1 MQNKPQRNP
10 SAALWKP
17 SESRIKNS
25 NLRKFTNYLSRKKE
39 LTFESYNDLYNWSI
53 DFNEKFWAEFWSF
66 ADIISSEKYKRVAN
80 KAVPNYIR
88 IPRPEWFPGAKLNF
102 AENLL
107 RYRDEHNALI
117 IHTENKPIRYVTYR
131 DLYVKV
137 AKLQKYLISIG
148 IKKNDKIAGLV
159 TNSEEAIVCMLATTS
174 LGAIWTSTSPDFGY
188 QGIYDRFGQVEPKV
202 VFAVNAYSYS
212 GKIFDCFDKI
222 NDAVK
227 NISSVE
233 KLVFIENIDKAS
245 FNSKLT
251 EIEFS
256 RLDYDLINQSKTPNK
271 PNEESET
278 ENENENSISKKLEY
292 IRFSDIFINN
302 NFEYTDEIHFEQ
314 LPFDHPLYIMY
325 SSGTTGAPKC
335 IVHGAGGTLIQH
347 AKELM
352 LHTDLTRND
361 VIFYFTTCGWMMWN
375 WLVSSLFVGSTIY
388 LYDGNP
394 AYPDIKVLWE
404 SIDKFGITVFGT
416 SPKYLSAVQKSDYIP
431 KDNLKLTTLKT
442 ILSTGSPLTSENFL
456 WVYDN
461 VKEDVQLSSIAG
473 GTDIISC
480 FMLGNPILPVYNEE
494 IQCRGLGMKVQSF
507 DEDGTI
513 SENDKGELVCT
524 LPFPSMPIY
533 FLNDKD
539 YKKYF
544 NSYFDT
550 FRGIWRHGDFIKI
563 TRNGGVI
570 VYGRSDATLNPGGIR
585 IGTAEIYR
593 IVEGIPK
600 VTDSLVVGK
609 QENGDVKVILFVVI
623 KQPYTLDDELIT
635 KIKNKIRAE
644 ATSRHVPAK
653 VVQVTEIPVTMSGK
667 KVEIA
672 VTRIIHNEPITNL
685 SAIAN
690 PESLNQFKG
699 LEL

>member
-17 SESRIKNS
+17 SETRIKNS
-25 NLRKFTNYLSRKKE
+25 NLRKFTNYLARKKE

-53 DFNEKFWAEFWSF
+53 DFNEKFWSEFWTF

-80 KAVPNYIR
+80 KAVPNYIK

-117 IHTENKPIRYVTYR
+117 IHSENKPIRYVTYR
-131 DLYVKV
+131 ELYIKV

-148 IKKNDKIAGLV
+148 IKQNDKVAGLV
-159 TNSEEAIVCMLATTS
+159 TNSEEAIICMLATTS

-222 NDAVK
+222 NEAVK
-227 NISSVE
+227 KIKSVA
-233 KLVFIENIDKAS
+233 KLVFIENIDFNT
-245 FNSKLT
+245 FNSKLN

-256 RLDYDLINQSKTPNK
+256 KLDYNLINKSTAPSLVIEND
-271 PNEESET
+271 S
-278 ENENENSISKKLEY
+278 NENKETNNENQLEY
-292 IRFSDIFINN
+292 IRFNDIFINN
-302 NFEYTDEIHFEQ
+302 NFEYTQEMYFEQ

-394 AYPDIKVLWE
+394 AYPDIKMLWE

-416 SPKYLSAVQKSDYIP
+416 SPKYLSAVQKSDFIP

-507 DEDGTI
+507 EEDGTI

-533 FLNDKD
+533 FLNDPD
-539 YKKYF
+539 NKKYYT
-544 NSYFDT
+544 SYFDT

-593 IVEGIPK
+593 IVEGFSE

-609 QENGDVKVILFVVI
+609 QENGDVKVILFVVV
-623 KQPYTLDDELIT
+623 KSPYTLDDELSS
-635 KIKNKIRAE
+635 KIKNKIRTE

-653 VVQVTEIPVTMSGK
+653 IVQVTEIPVTMSGK

-699 LEL
+699 LDL